1 MERKY
6 EALLFDLDGTLF
18 RTETLAVAAYHATF
32 EQLRAEGLFNL
43 PTPPER
49 VFLGSLGLLLD
60 EIWRRVIPQASHA
73 VRERA
78 NELLLYHEDRLLE
91 EGRGEMYDGVES
103 TLRELHRRGYK
114 LFVASNGLEG
124 YVKGVIQKKGLA
136 DVFTGLYSAG
146 EYLTSTK
153 AELVALAL
161 EHHAVTTA
169 CMCGDRKND
178 VEAGKQNGLFVV
190 GCDYAGFHDDGEL
203 RDADLVIH
211 SFPELLNHFQ

>member
-18 RTETLAVAAYHATF
+18 RTETLALAAYHATF
-32 EQLRAEGLFNL
+32 DQMRAEGVYEF
-43 PTPPER
+43 PTPPEK
-49 VFLGSLGLLLD
+49 VFLGSLGLLLE
-60 EIWRRVIPQASHA
+60 EIWRRVIPDATDVARH
-73 VRERA
+73 RA
-78 NELLLYHEDRLLE
+78 NELLLYHEDRLLD
-91 EGRGEMYDGVES
+91 EGFGEMYDGVEA

-124 YVKGVIQKKGLA
+124 YVKGVIRKKGLT

-146 EYLTSTK
+146 EYQTATK
-153 AELVALAL
+153 AELVSLL
-161 EHHAVTTA
+161 LRHHNVSSA

-178 VEAGKQNGLFVV
+178 VEAGKKNGLFVV

-203 RDADLVIH
+203 QDADLVIH
-211 SFPELLNHFQ
+211 AFPELLNHFG